1 MPARSISVC
10 SCGKHSGAARRER
23 CKDDGSTPAR
33 LKSPSARSSISSGR
47 ASRVSGR
54 SHDRCRAYG
63 APIRRLRSL
72 GDVHQFHHGLLG
84 RSGRGKSPQMAAGSH
99 DGSDLRLDESVCTR
113 RGDGRFRAVV
123 HPENP
128 APTLANDVAAVA
140 LLMPTGTS
148 LTTDGRR
155 TGRDSG
161 LVGGLQTARLTTAL
175 RDFQR
180 GVVMAVPSVQQ
191 PPAGGGMPPVFVVG
205 GVTNTFS
212 YIPLL

>member
-1 MPARSISVC
+1 MRVC
-10 SCGKHSGAARRER
+10 
-23 CKDDGSTPAR
+23 
-33 LKSPSARSSISSGR
+33 
-47 ASRVSGR
+47 
-54 SHDRCRAYG
+54 
-63 APIRRLRSL
+63 RRLGTVAAL
-72 GDVHQFHHGLLG
+72 GFIALAWT
-84 RSGRGKSPQMAAGSH
+84 P
-99 DGSDLRLDESVCTR
+99 
-113 RGDGRFRAVV
+113 
-123 HPENP
+123 
-128 APTLANDVAAVA
+128 PTLANDVAAVA

-191 PPAGGGMPPVFVVG
+191 PPAGGGMPPVLVVG

-212 YIPLL
+212 YIPLTILQFPPPPPPPPPQVLR

>member
-1 MPARSISVC
+1 MRVC
-10 SCGKHSGAARRER
+10 
-23 CKDDGSTPAR
+23 
-33 LKSPSARSSISSGR
+33 
-47 ASRVSGR
+47 
-54 SHDRCRAYG
+54 
-63 APIRRLRSL
+63 RRLGTAVAAL
-72 GDVHQFHHGLLG
+72 GFIALAWTPPTLAQDI
-84 RSGRGKSPQMAAGSH
+84 K
-99 DGSDLRLDESVCTR
+99 
-113 RGDGRFRAVV
+113 RFRAVV

-212 YIPLL
+212 YIPLTILQFPPPPPPPPSLR